1 MPPVSVTMQP
11 RKEPLALPPLA
22 APDAAAVL
30 GALAALLALAAGA
43 LLELLRLDELLP
55 QAATSSVAAPAATT
69 AAANEV
75 CFTVSSN
82 STRTPTPPGCREALR
97 RSDCPEIISPRCPKG
112 RELPVNDDVVA
123 KSLHRGMIELY

>member
-11 RKEPLALPPLA
+11 RKDPPALPPLA

-30 GALAALLALAAGA
+30 GALAALLALEAGA
-43 LLELLRLDELLP
+43 LPVVLLRLDELLP

-75 CFTVSSN
+75 CFTVSS
-82 STRTPTPPGCREALR
+82 TRPELR
-97 RSDCPEIISPRCPKG
+97 RPRG
-112 RELPVNDDVVA
+112 RQGAP
-123 KSLHRGMIELY
+123 

>member
-11 RKEPLALPPLA
+11 RKDPPAPLA

-43 LLELLRLDELLP
+43 LPVVLLRLDVLLP

-112 RELPVNDDVVA
+112 RELPVSDDVVA
-123 KSLHRGMIELY
+123 KSLHRGMIELD